1 MADQNK
7 TPQNQIPG
15 TLRTLKTDLEM
26 TKSNPQDRLQQAGN
40 FVQARPEPVNTPT
53 NNTQPNITPSP
64 TVSAL
69 DIKSDIKP
77 QVSKQDIPEATPN
90 SNPNPAP
97 TPKLQPN
104 YSWSNMS
111 TSNTQINNAEFKP
124 TTPQAPVEN
133 KSGFSVL
140 DDSIDLPLDNTN
152 GINNVSPKIE
162 SQSSA
167 PISSQTTE
175 LPPKVE
181 PSNQAPAFDINSLNL
196 QDDAPAISIKKS
208 SKGLFP
214 ALIVVLLLSLIGGG
228 LYFYFN
234 MSGNTPEIADN
245 TDTNTDNNTDNTP
258 DNESEEPSQ
267 EFTSPLIQ
275 DSAVDIA
282 FVDSEPIR
290 RTIAT
295 VLTDKSD
302 TIIQLNLT
310 KDNTSVNLID
320 TADALGITIP
330 SVGTIRDYKFYAYNQ
345 QGVYKLVAVLGLE
358 EGQDSKIFIENWSSS
373 IPRDLAGFSINL
385 PSRIV
390 NTPEIK
396 KSTITNNTGKIFENY
411 YYNYTSPAD
420 SVDVSSYE
428 NYILIASSQ
437 DSMQYILDQIR

>member
-1 MADQNK
+1 MADQNQK
-7 TPQNQIPG
+7 SQNQIPG

-53 NNTQPNITPSP
+53 P

-69 DIKSDIKP
+69 DIESDIKP
-77 QVSKQDIPEATPN
+77 QVPKQDIPEVT
-90 SNPNPAP
+90 
-97 TPKLQPN
+97 PN

-111 TSNTQINNAEFKP
+111 IGNNEVNNAEFKP
-124 TTPQAPVEN
+124 TISQAPVEN

-152 GINNVSPKIE
+152 TPTSN
-162 SQSSA
+162 
-167 PISSQTTE
+167 QTTE

-181 PSNQAPAFDINSLNL
+181 PSDQAPAFDINSLNL
-196 QDDAPAISIKKS
+196 QDDAPAPSTKKS
-208 SKGLFP
+208 SKGLFS

-245 TDTNTDNNTDNTP
+245 TDTNTDNNTDNTT
-258 DNESEEPSQ
+258 DNESEEPSL
-267 EFTSPLIQ
+267 EFISPLIQ

-295 VLTDKSD
+295 VLTDKKD
-302 TIIQLNLT
+302 TLIQLNLT
-310 KDNTSVNLID
+310 KDNTPVNLID
-320 TADALGITIP
+320 TADVFGITIP
-330 SVGTIRDYKFYAYNQ
+330 SVGTISDHRFYAYNQ
-345 QGVYKLVAVLGLE
+345 QGVYKLVAVLGLV
-358 EGQDSKIFIENWSSS
+358 EGQDAKVFVDNWSNS

-396 KSTITNNTGKIFENY
+396 KSIITNNSGKVFENY
-411 YYNYTSPAD
+411 YYNYTSPSD
-420 SVDVSSYE
+420 SVDVSNYE
-428 NYILIASSQ
+428 NYVLIASSQ
-437 DSMQYILDQIR
+437 DSMKYVLNQIR

>member
-1 MADQNK
+1 MADQNQNS
-7 TPQNQIPG
+7 QNQIPG

-40 FVQARPEPVNTPT
+40 FVQARPEPVNTST
-53 NNTQPNITPSP
+53 P

-69 DIKSDIKP
+69 DIESDIKP
-77 QVSKQDIPEATPN
+77 QVPKQDIPEVTPN
-90 SNPNPAP
+90 SNPDSNS
-97 TPKLQPN
+97 KSQPN

-111 TSNTQINNAEFKP
+111 IGNNEVNNAEFKP
-124 TTPQAPVEN
+124 TISQAPIEN

-152 GINNVSPKIE
+152 TPTSN
-162 SQSSA
+162 
-167 PISSQTTE
+167 QTTE

-196 QDDAPAISIKKS
+196 QDDAPASSTKKS
-208 SKGLFP
+208 SKGLFA

-234 MSGNTPEIADN
+234 MSGNTPDIAD
-245 TDTNTDNNTDNTP
+245 NTDNNTDNTT
-258 DNESEEPSQ
+258 DNGSEEPSP
-267 EFTSPLIQ
+267 EFISPLTQ

-282 FVDSEPIR
+282 FIDSEPIR

-302 TIIQLNLT
+302 TLIQLNLT
-310 KDNTSVNLID
+310 KDNTPVNLID
-320 TADALGITIP
+320 TADVLGITIP
-330 SVGTIRDYKFYAYNQ
+330 SIGTINDYRFYAYNQ
-345 QGVYKLVAVLGLE
+345 QGVYKLVAVLGLP
-358 EGQDSKIFIENWSSS
+358 EGQDAKTFVENWSNS
-373 IPRDLAGFSINL
+373 IPRDMAGFSINL

-420 SVDVSSYE
+420 SIDVSSYE
-428 NYILIASSQ
+428 NYVLMASSQ
-437 DSMQYILDQIR
+437 NSMKYILEQIR